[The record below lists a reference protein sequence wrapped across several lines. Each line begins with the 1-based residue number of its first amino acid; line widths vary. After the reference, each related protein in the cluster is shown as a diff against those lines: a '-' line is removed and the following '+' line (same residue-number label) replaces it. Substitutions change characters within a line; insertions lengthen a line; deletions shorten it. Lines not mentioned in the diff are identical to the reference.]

1 MDIQSSTFRS
11 KFWEAVQFI
20 LQYTNKLS
28 WINKLWEISA
38 TVKVAISSTSKQT
51 LLYIVTF
58 QTLECYMLSKCT

>member
-28 WINKLWEISA
+28 WIKKLWEISA
-38 TVKVAISSTSKQT
+38 TVKVAISSTSKQMFAVYFNFPDT
-51 LLYIVTF
+51 GMLYLI
-58 QTLECYMLSKCT
+58 